1 MEQLIAA
8 LLTILVTVL
17 IYGIKLGVN
26 KLDEISKA
34 MGEMK
39 VSIASIQTHIE
50 KSIEVDIVEMKNQIN
65 TLFSKVNAISNSK
78 LFQ

>member
-8 LLTILVTVL
+8 LLTVLVTVL

-39 VSIASIQTHIE
+39 VSIGSIQTHIE